1 MKAKIY
7 ISGKITGTTD
17 YMERFAAVEKEL
29 TEKGYAVVNPAKI
42 NANLPVPETTWEDY
56 MTVSLALLETC
67 DEIYMMPGWKGSTGA
82 EIELKYALEHDVK
95 VTSGEVKLDAGQY
108 RIRNRY

>member
-1 MKAKIY
+1 MRTKIY

-67 DEIYMMPGWKGSTGA
+67 DEIYMIPGWEDSVGA
-82 EIELKYALEHDVK
+82 TMEFTYALRHGIK
-95 VTSGEVKLDAGQY
+95 VINGEGRFNAE
-108 RIRNRY
+108 